1 MLGMMR
7 RLAAGLSLLIFL
19 LPLGAD
25 AQTSKDQSAQRPP
38 RDSRPK
44 LPRVPSAAVSG
55 DSAEV
60 AKMNEWTI
68 GLASGLLEGT
78 FIRFG
83 AEMARALNDGDE
95 MRILPIVSP
104 GANDNV
110 KYLLY
115 VKGVDV
121 GLVHSD
127 QFEYYRTV
135 EKIPNIEKRINY
147 ISPMYISEIHF
158 LARPEI
164 NSLKDLEGKKVSF
177 HQAATGPQITGPIIF
192 ARLGIK
198 VEPVTINNAL
208 ALEKMKTG
216 EIAALL
222 HTVGKP
228 NELFRKFK
236 NDYGFKFL
244 PVPFEGLEDYYV
256 PSVLTAEDY
265 PGYIKPGEKV
275 NTIGVQAVLAVYNW
289 PRESDRYRR
298 VARFID
304 LYFDNLKKF
313 QEPPYHP
320 AWRSV
325 NLAATV
331 PGWNRY
337 WAAEEKLKRMGA
349 VESAAVPIDLQLAR
363 QQATRAAPNSR
374 VEQERLFQQ
383 FLEWS
388 KIQGKR

>member
-1 MLGMMR
+1 MLGSAVR
-7 RLAAGLSLLIFL
+7 PLAVLMALAPLLSL
-19 LPLGAD
+19 GAN
-25 AQTSKDQSAQRPP
+25 AQVGNDQVAQIV

-44 LPRVPSAAVSG
+44 LQPRTPNALISG

-60 AKMNEWTI
+60 LKMNEWTL
-68 GLASGLLEGT
+68 GFAAGLLEGT
-78 FIRFG
+78 FIRFA

-95 MRILPIVSP
+95 MRIMPIVSP
-104 GANDNV
+104 GANDNI

-115 VKGVDV
+115 VKGVDL

-147 ISPMYISEIHF
+147 IAPMYISEIHI

-192 ARLGIK
+192 GRLGIK

-216 EIAALL
+216 EISALL

-228 NELFRKFK
+228 NDLFTKFK

-244 PVPFEGLEDYYV
+244 SVPLDGLEDYYV
-256 PSVLTAEDY
+256 PSVLTSQDY
-265 PGYIKPGEKV
+265 PSYIKPGEKID
-275 NTIGVQAVLAVYNW
+275 TIGVQAVLAVYNW
-289 PRESDRYRR
+289 PRESDRFRR
-298 VARFID
+298 VSRFID
-304 LYFDNLKKF
+304 FFFDNLNRF

-320 AWRSV
+320 AWRSI
-325 NLAATV
+325 NLAASV
-331 PGWNRY
+331 PGWTRY
-337 WAAEEKLKRMGA
+337 WVAEEKLKRMTTA
-349 VESAAVPIDLQLAR
+349 DAAAKPIDIQRAR
-363 QQATRAAPNSR
+363 QQAARAAPDNKA
-374 VEQERLFQQ
+374 EQDRLFQE
-383 FLEWS
+383 FLAWS
-388 KIQGKR
+388 KTKSAR

>member
-1 MLGMMR
+1 MIRRVVRPFAVLTALVPLLTLGD
-7 RLAAGLSLLIFL
+7 GVQI
-19 LPLGAD
+19 
-25 AQTSKDQSAQRPP
+25 SKDAVAQVA
-38 RDSRPK
+38 RDSASK
-44 LPRVPSAAVSG
+44 SLPRAPNAVVSG

-60 AKMNEWTI
+60 ARMNEWTL
-68 GLASGLLEGT
+68 GFAAGLLEGT
-78 FIRFG
+78 FIRFA

-95 MRILPIVSP
+95 MRIMPIVSP
-104 GANDNV
+104 GANDNI

-115 VKGVDV
+115 VKGVDL

-147 ISPMYISEIHF
+147 IAPMYISEIHV

-164 NSLKDLEGKKVSF
+164 KSLKDLAGKKVSF

-192 ARLGIK
+192 GRLGIK
-198 VEPVTINNAL
+198 VEPVTVNNAI

-228 NELFRKFK
+228 NDLFTKIK
-236 NDYGFKFL
+236 NDHGFRFL
-244 PVPFEGLEDYYV
+244 PVPLEGLEDYYV
-256 PSVLTAEDY
+256 PSVLTAQDY
-265 PGYIKPGEKV
+265 PGYIEPGEKV

-289 PRESDRYRR
+289 PRDSDRFRR
-298 VARFID
+298 VSRFID
-304 LYFDNLKKF
+304 LYFDNLRKF

-331 PGWNRY
+331 PGWTRY
-337 WAAEEKLKRMGA
+337 WVAEEKLKRMGA
-349 VESAAVPIDLQLAR
+349 AEAAAAPVDIQLAR
-363 QQATRAAPNSR
+363 QQAARAAPNSKAD
-374 VEQERLFQQ
+374 QERLFQE
-383 FLEWS
+383 FLDWS
-388 KIQGKR
+388 NAKRRR

>member
-1 MLGMMR
+1 MLGTVGQ
-7 RLAAGLSLLIFL
+7 LVAGLSVIVFL

-25 AQTSKDQSAQRPP
+25 AQTGKDQSAQRSP

-95 MRILPIVSP
+95 MRIMPIISP

-164 NSLKDLEGKKVSF
+164 NSLKDLDGKKVSF

-192 ARLGIK
+192 GRLGIK
-198 VEPVTINNAL
+198 VEAITINNAL

-228 NELFRKFK
+228 NDLFRKFK

-265 PGYIKPGEKV
+265 PGYIKPGEKID
-275 NTIGVQAVLAVYNW
+275 TIGVQAVLAVYNW

-304 LYFDNLKKF
+304 RYFDNLEKF
-313 QEPPYHP
+313 QQPPYHP

-331 PGWNRY
+331 PGWTRY
-337 WAAEEKLKRMGA
+337 WAAEEKLKRMGG
-349 VESAAVPIDLQLAR
+349 VEPAAVQIDVQQAR
-363 QQATRAAPNSR
+363 QQAARAAPGSKA
-374 VEQERLFQQ
+374 EQERLFQQ

-388 KIQGKR
+388 KSQGKR